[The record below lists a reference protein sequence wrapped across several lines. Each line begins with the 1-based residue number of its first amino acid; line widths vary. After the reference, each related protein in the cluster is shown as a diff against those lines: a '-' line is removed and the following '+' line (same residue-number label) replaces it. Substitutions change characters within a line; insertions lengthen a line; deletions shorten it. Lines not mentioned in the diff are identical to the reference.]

1 MLAGLN
7 GIDLHGKVMKQ
18 FTIQKEC
25 LPLMISKPSKEEI
38 YQMLMSGVSE
48 VHVQT
53 SVLPVISKELGGGAK
68 PYVF

>member
-1 MLAGLN
+1 
-7 GIDLHGKVMKQ
+7 
-18 FTIQKEC
+18 
-25 LPLMISKPSKEEI
+25 MISKPSKEEI